1 MTPVRAWT
9 PTSGPRTT
17 SSATSTDGGS
27 TRRTSPPTARAGG
40 RSCSWPTR
48 PSSTCTRSSRSSRP
62 RVGTT
67 PDSTKI
73 ADLYH
78 SFMDE
83 ESVEAKGSKPI
94 RPVLEAAADLR
105 DVRDLAA
112 FLGDF
117 EKNGGGGLF
126 ASYVDNDDRD
136 AERNIVY
143 VRQGGLG
150 LPDETYYRDDKFAEK
165 REKYVEHLERM
176 FGLVGHEDAGRRRRD
191 RAARRDPAR
200 RGPLGAGRDPRRHQD
215 LQPQDAGRAEGPLPG
230 LRLGRLDPQPRR
242 QPRHPGRGLRPAAVV
257 PRAPLG
263 RAHRDAHRGL
273 ADLDGRE
280 GRPRRRA
287 VPLRARSSRRTS
299 TSTAAP
305 WAVRRSCGPAGS
317 AASRWSRARSARP
330 SAASTPSG
338 TSRRAPRR

>member
-1 MTPVRAWT
+1 MDPDIRPQDDLFGHVNGRWLDEEDIPADRSSWGPFVQLADQAEQHVHAIIEELAGRAATLVTTRTPRRS
-9 PTSGPRTT
+9 PTST
-17 SSATSTDGGS
+17 
-27 TRRTSPPTARAGG
+27 
-40 RSCSWPTR
+40 
-48 PSSTCTRSSRSSRP
+48 
-62 RVGTT
+62 
-67 PDSTKI
+67 
-73 ADLYH
+73 H

-126 ASYVDNDDRD
+126 SSYVDNDDRD

-176 FGLVGHEDAGRRRRD
+176 FGLVGHDDAGRRRRD
-191 RAARRDPAR
+191 RAARGDPAR

-230 LRLGRLDPQPRR
+230 LRLGRVDPQPRR